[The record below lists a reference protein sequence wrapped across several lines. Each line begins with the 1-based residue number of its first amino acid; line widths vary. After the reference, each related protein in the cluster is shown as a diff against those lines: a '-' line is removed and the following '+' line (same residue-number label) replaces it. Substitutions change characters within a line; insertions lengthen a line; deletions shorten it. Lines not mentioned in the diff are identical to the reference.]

1 VAAAGLVVG
10 AAGGAA
16 VTAARTGSAQ
26 NVTVVVQAPLEGLP
40 LAPQASGRAEVVQT
54 GDGRLLDVDVSRLG
68 SLDGQYYEVWLIDRD
83 VKKMVPVGILR
94 GTNGQFVLPD
104 GLDVGAYPV
113 VDISVETPGDPRH
126 SGRSVLRGTIP
137 G

>member
-1 VAAAGLVVG
+1 
-10 AAGGAA
+10 
-16 VTAARTGSAQ
+16 
-26 NVTVVVQAPLEGLP
+26 
-40 LAPQASGRAEVVQT
+40 
-54 GDGRLLDVDVSRLG
+54 
-68 SLDGQYYEVWLIDRD
+68 VWLIDRD